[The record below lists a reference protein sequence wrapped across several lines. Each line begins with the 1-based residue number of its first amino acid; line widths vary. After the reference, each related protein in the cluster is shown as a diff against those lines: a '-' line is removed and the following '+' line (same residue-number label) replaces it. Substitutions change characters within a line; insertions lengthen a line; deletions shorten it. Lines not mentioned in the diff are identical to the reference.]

1 MLQRNYHTHTYRCQH
16 ATGDV
21 IDYAK
26 AAIDGGLTTLGMSD
40 HAALPDNRWNNVRMS
55 MPELDDYEEAIELA
69 RKECPDLTILKGM
82 ECEYVE
88 EFHSYLEDELLGV
101 RGFDY
106 LIGAGHYTPFEG
118 GWLNSFE
125 ELNKAAH
132 LRAYA
137 SFLGPNFSMEPLVKF

>member
-55 MPELDDYEEAIELA
+55 MPELDDYEEAIE
-69 RKECPDLTILKGM
+69 GN
-82 ECEYVE
+82 
-88 EFHSYLEDELLGV
+88 V
-101 RGFDY
+101 RHCVPQS
-106 LIGAGHYTPFEG
+106 GAAYSVFR
-118 GWLNSFE
+118 
-125 ELNKAAH
+125 H
-132 LRAYA
+132 LRD
-137 SFLGPNFSMEPLVKF
+137 